1 MTSRAVSTRTAFPP
15 DGSSSNS
22 VAERERA
29 GRRRRRRRRRRGGLV
44 NMLVPSLLRPP
55 SHTTTEFNTRV
66 HSAVNSH
73 LKYYRIY
80 FYHNDTQLFA

>member
-29 GRRRRRRRRRRGGLV
+29 GKRRRRRRRRGGLV

-80 FYHNDTQLFA
+80 FYHKDTQQFA